1 MRKAREH
8 KQGMPWG
15 WTIARKLVFDKVKG
29 LLGLDRARFLA
40 TAAAPMPE
48 ETADFFMS
56 LNIPICDVY
65 VIYILPSHAFLA
77 ITYLYSVDT
86 E

>member
-1 MRKAREH
+1 LKIHRKARQQ

-15 WTIARKLVFDKVKG
+15 WTIAQKVVFNKVRTA
-29 LLGLDRARFLA
+29 LGLDRARFLA

-48 ETADFFMS
+48 DTAEFFLS

-65 VIYILPSHAFLA
+65 ALIFIIQADS
-77 ITYLYSVDT
+77 